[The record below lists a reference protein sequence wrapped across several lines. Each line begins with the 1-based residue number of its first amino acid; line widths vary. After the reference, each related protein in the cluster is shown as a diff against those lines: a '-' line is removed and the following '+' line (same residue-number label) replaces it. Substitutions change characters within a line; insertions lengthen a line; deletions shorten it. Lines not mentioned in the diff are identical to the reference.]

1 MSLERVVDTLS
12 GGEPSRHALD
22 AAQMATRQRE
32 VRYYAGAAAA
42 SGRGG
47 SSAAAEGF
55 QRRFGGTVDRN
66 DDRRF
71 RPARDSR
78 APATQRTL
86 KRYALTAMSG
96 IKDDIN
102 GTETKWIVQECSAR

>member
-22 AAQMATRQRE
+22 AARMATRQRE

-66 DDRRF
+66 DRRF

-86 KRYALTAMSG
+86 KCYALTAMSG

-102 GTETKWIVQECSAR
+102 GAETKWIVQECPAR

>member
-22 AAQMATRQRE
+22 AARMATRQRE

-66 DDRRF
+66 DRRF
-71 RPARDSR
+71 
-78 APATQRTL
+78 
-86 KRYALTAMSG
+86 ALLETAGRQPRS
-96 IKDDIN
+96 
-102 GTETKWIVQECSAR
+102 VHSSAMH

>member
-32 VRYYAGAAAA
+32 VRYYAGAAGA

-71 RPARDSR
+71 RPARDSL

-86 KRYALTAMSG
+86 KRYALTAMAG

-102 GTETKWIVQECSAR
+102 GAETKWIVQECPAR

>member
-22 AAQMATRQRE
+22 AARMATRQRE

-86 KRYALTAMSG
+86 KRYGLTAMSG

-102 GTETKWIVQECSAR
+102 GTETKWIVQECPAR

>member
-1 MSLERVVDTLS
+1 MSLERVVGTLS

-22 AAQMATRQRE
+22 AARMATRQRE

-42 SGRGG
+42 SGCGS
-47 SSAAAEGF
+47 SSAAAESF
-55 QRRFGGTVDRN
+55 QRRFGDTVNRN
-66 DDRRF
+66 DRRF
-71 RPARDSR
+71 RPARDSL

-86 KRYALTAMSG
+86 KRYAMTAMSG

-102 GTETKWIVQECSAR
+102 GTETKWIVQECPAR